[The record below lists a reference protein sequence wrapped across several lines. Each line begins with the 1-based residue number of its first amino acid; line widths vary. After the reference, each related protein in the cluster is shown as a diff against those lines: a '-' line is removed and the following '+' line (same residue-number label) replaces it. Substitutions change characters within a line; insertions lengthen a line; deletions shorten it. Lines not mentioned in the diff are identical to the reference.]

1 MKISEV
7 SEQSGLSVDTLRY
20 YEKIGL
26 LPPVSRTQSGI
37 REYGEQDVKRID
49 FVRCMRNAGLPI
61 EVLIDYFVLV
71 EQGDET
77 IEARKMILL
86 EQRAQLVDRIAE
98 MQKTLNLLN
107 QKIQG
112 YEEGVLKAEQ
122 ALAESRMPEQRSCP
136 DGV

>member
-26 LPPVSRTQSGI
+26 LPPIQRTESGI
-37 REYGEQDVKRID
+37 RAYGEHDVRRID
-49 FVRCMRNAGLPI
+49 FVKCMRTAGLPI
-61 EVLIDYFVLV
+61 EVLIDYFALV

-77 IEARKMILL
+77 IAARKMILQ
-86 EQRAQLVDRIAE
+86 EQRAHLVARMAE
-98 MQKTLNLLN
+98 MQETLDLLS

-122 ALAESRMPEQRSCP
+122 AL
-136 DGV
+136 